1 MVGIQIPTVSM
12 KNAQCPTLMKSTLS
26 RIPVAPCFR
35 IFTILFLQVH
45 FFAGSEDS
53 FCGRSHV
60 DIALESKELEICPY
74 SSSAYYLFGRL
85 AQLELDLSEM
95 AQNFLLDAG
104 LDMMACPG
112 KGGIYKLHHGSR
124 GGDK

>member
-1 MVGIQIPTVSM
+1 MPIHNFCTTESFSKVGRCALPLLPNFYETDPRS
-12 KNAQCPTLMKSTLS
+12 NPSSALLFNCH
-26 RIPVAPCFR
+26 CF
-35 IFTILFLQVH
+35 LLQVH
-45 FFAGSEDS
+45 FFGGSETS

-85 AQLELDLSEM
+85 AQLELDLSEK

-112 KGGIYKLHHGSR
+112 KGGTHK
-124 GGDK
+124 

>member
-1 MVGIQIPTVSM
+1 M
-12 KNAQCPTLMKSTLS
+12 
-26 RIPVAPCFR
+26 APLPYKFHCF
-35 IFTILFLQVH
+35 LLQVH
-45 FFAGSEDS
+45 FFAGSEPS

-85 AQLELDLSEM
+85 AQLELDLSEK

-112 KGGIYKLHHGSR
+112 KGGIHKLHR
-124 GGDK
+124 GKYFCDTIVLENCRGWSLYIDNKR